1 MALLALDRPDEAFDA
16 CERCLAFDPENAGV
30 KALRERACSAK
41 SKKEEK
47 ERNHMEAVQRE
58 QEDRRRVR
66 EAFKVCSLPECMYNN
81 ISP

>member
-1 MALLALDRPDEAFDA
+1 MTAEAEWRRKQA
-16 CERCLAFDPENAGV
+16 AEKKKANAAWSDKV
-30 KALRERACSAK
+30 T
-41 SKKEEK
+41 KKEEK